1 MISIFNEIFGDQLEI
16 REWIFNALPSDNFSI
31 QNAIILER

>member
-16 REWIFNALPSDNFSI
+16 IKWMFNALPSDNFSI
-31 QNAIILER
+31 KNAIILER